1 MVERK
6 RLRLRPPTSGSFKPG
21 NQAGKGNAGNSA
33 NVRLT
38 NKIISRTIYHKLHA
52 IHDLKTRRTKAEALV
67 DAVLERG
74 IEEGDIQVLRALI
87 ERMEG
92 APLQKVAFKDF
103 SDKPEQKTIDHNMT
117 PREAERIYREMMQAP
132 DDDDDDDDAIGI
144 GDDDEPDDT
153 AALPPPTPDKFGG
166 YPRSKP
172 EPTKPDNE
180 DDKEMAAIDA
190 RARQRQARRSGM
202 KISNAVL
209 RRAGGTGYDDDDK

>member
-6 RLRLRPPTSGSFKPG
+6 RLRLRPPTRGSFKPG

-74 IEEGDIQVLRALI
+74 IEEGDIQVLRALV

-92 APLQKVAFKDF
+92 SPLQKVAFKDF
-103 SDKPEQKTIDHNMT
+103 TDKPEQKTINHNMT

-132 DDDDDDDDAIGI
+132 DDDDAIDI
-144 GDDDEPDDT
+144 EDEDEPDDMP
-153 AALPPPTPDKFGG
+153 ALPPPTHFGG

-172 EPTKPDNE
+172 EPQPIKPNSNE

-190 RARQRQARRSGM
+190 RARQRQQRRSGAM
-202 KISNAVL
+202 RISNEVL
-209 RRAGGTGYDDDDK
+209 RRAGGTGYDFDDE